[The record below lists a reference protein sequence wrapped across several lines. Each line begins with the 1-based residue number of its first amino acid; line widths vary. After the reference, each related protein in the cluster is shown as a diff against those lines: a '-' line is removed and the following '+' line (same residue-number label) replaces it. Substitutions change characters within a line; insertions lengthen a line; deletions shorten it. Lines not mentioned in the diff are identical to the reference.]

1 MRGNNEVMYQNET
14 FGNPDM
20 RQLKNRAQKSNIV
33 DPSESSDGL
42 GKDKNR
48 PRTTLITFKIQ
59 RTQNSK

>member
-33 DPSESSDGL
+33 DPRESSDGL
-42 GKDKNR
+42 GKTVR
-48 PRTTLITFKIQ
+48 LLVSTVR
-59 RTQNSK
+59 